1 MTGMLMN
8 RPSMRR
14 DSIFGTAWRIMVH
27 RKLPLE
33 TETAQFMLVS
43 FLDFV
48 MTFRMISTGRFTE
61 ANVLARFFLDSWGP
75 MGMLYFKMAIV
86 GVVAVLAQVIAC
98 KNLTTARKL
107 LNTATVVMALVV
119 IYSLFL
125 LLHGLELI

>member
-1 MTGMLMN
+1 
-8 RPSMRR
+8 
-14 DSIFGTAWRIMVH
+14 
-27 RKLPLE
+27 
-33 TETAQFMLVS
+33 
-43 FLDFV
+43 
-48 MTFRMISTGRFTE
+48 
-61 ANVLARFFLDSWGP
+61 
-75 MGMLYFKMAIV
+75 MLYFKMAIV

>member
-1 MTGMLMN
+1 
-8 RPSMRR
+8 
-14 DSIFGTAWRIMVH
+14 
-27 RKLPLE
+27 
-33 TETAQFMLVS
+33 MLVS
-43 FLDFV
+43 FLDFM

-86 GVVAVLAQVIAC
+86 GVVAVLAQVVAC

>member
-1 MTGMLMN
+1 MN
-8 RPSMRR
+8 LPPMRR

-43 FLDFV
+43 VLDFV
-48 MTFRMISTGRFTE
+48 MTFLMIRTGRFTE
-61 ANVLARFFLDSWGP
+61 GNVLARFFLDSWGP

-98 KNLTTARKL
+98 KTLTTARKL
-107 LNTATVVMALVV
+107 LNTATAIMALVV

-125 LLHGLELI
+125 LLRSMS

>member
-1 MTGMLMN
+1 
-8 RPSMRR
+8 
-14 DSIFGTAWRIMVH
+14 
-27 RKLPLE
+27 
-33 TETAQFMLVS
+33 MLVS
-43 FLDFV
+43 FLDFM
-48 MTFRMISTGRFTE
+48 MTFRMISTGRFIE

>member
-1 MTGMLMN
+1 
-8 RPSMRR
+8 
-14 DSIFGTAWRIMVH
+14 
-27 RKLPLE
+27 
-33 TETAQFMLVS
+33 MLVS
-43 FLDFV
+43 FLDFM